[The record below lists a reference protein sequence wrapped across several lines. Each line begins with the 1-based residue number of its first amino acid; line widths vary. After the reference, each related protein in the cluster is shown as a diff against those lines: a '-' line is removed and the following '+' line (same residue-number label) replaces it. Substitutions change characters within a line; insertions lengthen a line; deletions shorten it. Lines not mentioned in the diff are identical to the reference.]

1 MVVMMV
7 PDYDLRII
15 MMDDDYGS
23 GDNVGIIVRTMMVV
37 VIM

>member
-1 MVVMMV
+1 MA

-23 GDNVGIIVRTMMVV
+23 GDNVGIIVMTIMVV
-37 VIM
+37 MIM